1 MFLSYAENINP
12 FGATKKFRCL
22 DSPFHYLIEAFCLLS
37 SPTWAA
43 YFPRQFCGPLL
54 PPAQECNS
62 LQRISF
68 THHHSQY
75 LPPFLLIYPLVNLPI
90 PKTFRIQVP
99 ASQIG
104 IPLTDTA
111 RLCVSVP
118 SSSTRSPPSS
128 VFFSSLPMECLLR
141 SNTVVLSPT
150 LEPLPRDLANP
161 THHSS
166 LIHTILGACAL
177 DIPSPRSLCNLFQ
190 PPAP

>member
-22 DSPFHYLIEAFCLLS
+22 DSPFHYLGEAFCLLS

-90 PKTFRIQVP
+90 PKTVRIQVP

-104 IPLTDTA
+104 IPLDRHCQA
-111 RLCVSVP
+111 LRFCPLQQHP
-118 SSSTRSPPSS
+118 
-128 VFFSSLPMECLLR
+128 LPTEFGLLL
-141 SNTVVLSPT
+141 LSPHGM
-150 LEPLPRDLANP
+150 P
-161 THHSS
+161 TSE
-166 LIHTILGACAL
+166 
-177 DIPSPRSLCNLFQ
+177 
-190 PPAP
+190 